1 MPKDN
6 YNGEL
11 HEECAVF
18 GIYGNDGLDM
28 GQIAHHALFAMQHRG
43 QDGAGIAGAVG
54 SDITLYKNT
63 GLVNEVFTPEMLE
76 DLAGCQAVIGHTRY
90 ATSSNRNSVLD
101 TQPLVMHGLG
111 GFIAMAHNGHI
122 INVNSIRQT
131 LMRDGMLFQTEVDSE
146 ALMHLIARHPVG
158 FEDSIRTM
166 MEEVIGSY
174 AIVLLTPGRLM
185 GIRDP
190 WGIRPLAIGKLG
202 NSYVLA
208 SESCAFNAIG
218 AKFIRDVMPGELV
231 IIDKSGLSSIQYPR
245 RDKGSLCVFEYVYI
259 ARNDS
264 VIDSVGVFDSRFR
277 MGGLLSEV
285 APVDADIV
293 AGVPDSALPAA
304 MGYAAQSGIPYGQ
317 ALIKN
322 NYSGRTFIQG
332 GQQNR
337 EQSVKL
343 KLSPIS
349 GNVAGKRIV
358 LVDDSIVRGT
368 NCMYIVRML
377 RRAGAK
383 EVHMRIASPPVMHPC
398 YYGINTPTADK
409 LAAAHMGVDEL
420 CRLIEADSLAYLGQ
434 EDLERAVDNKTTG
447 LCTACFSG
455 KYPCL

>member
-1 MPKDN
+1 MRDN

-18 GIYGNDGLDM
+18 GIYGSDELDM
-28 GQIAHHALFAMQHRG
+28 GHLAHQALFSMQHRG
-43 QDGAGIAGAVG
+43 QDGAGIAGATG
-54 SDITLYKNT
+54 GRILLHKDT
-63 GLVNEVFTPEMLE
+63 GLVNEVLTPEVLDE
-76 DLAGCQAVIGHTRY
+76 FSGCQTLIGHARY
-90 ATSSNRNSVLD
+90 ATSSDRSSVLD

-122 INVNSIRQT
+122 INVDKIRDT

-146 ALMHLIARHPVG
+146 TLMHLIARHPNG
-158 FEDSIRTM
+158 IEDSVRTM
-166 MEEVIGSY
+166 MEEVVGSY

-202 NSYVLA
+202 GSYVLA

-218 AKFIRDVMPGELV
+218 AKFLRDVMPGELV
-231 IIDKSGLSSIQYPR
+231 IIDKRGLTSIQYPR

-264 VIDSVGVFDSRFR
+264 VIDGVGVFDSRFR
-277 MGGLLSEV
+277 MGALLSEV
-285 APVDADIV
+285 APVEADIV

-304 MGYAAQSGIPYGQ
+304 MGYASRSGIPYGQ

-337 EQSVKL
+337 EQSVRL
-343 KLSPIS
+343 KLAPIS
-349 GNVAGKRIV
+349 SNVAGKRIV

-368 NCMYIVRML
+368 NSMYIVRML

-409 LAAAHMGVDEL
+409 LAAAHMRLSEL
-420 CRLIEADSLAYLGQ
+420 CSLIEADSLAYLGQ
-434 EDLERAVDNKTTG
+434 DDLERAVGNEHTG